1 MKKMTKDFILDKI
14 ATVGSTTARNS
25 MGCNE
30 SWYNAYYAIKQTFGI
45 DRCKKMSEKELNL
58 LVELADAMSDA
69 FY

>member
-1 MKKMTKDFILDKI
+1 MMNKKEILDKLE
-14 ATVGSTTARNS
+14 STNRTDTKNS

-30 SWYNAYYAIKQTFGI
+30 SWYNSYYAIKATFGI
-45 DRCKKMSEKELNL
+45 ERCKNMSENELNL